1 MDHNTVD
8 INTKAGTLGGTLFIF
23 FLNLSTTE
31 VLKTVVL
38 ASVGAI
44 VSFSV
49 SFLLKILVG
58 KNKK

>member
-8 INTKAGTLGGTLFIF
+8 TNTKAGTLGGTLFIF

-38 ASVGAI
+38 AGVGAI

-49 SFLLKILVG
+49 SLLLKILVG
-58 KNKK
+58 KFKK